1 MAGCVGALGRR
12 LAGGDRPQLQHRS
25 AAAPQLQKLTRL
37 VLLVIK
43 LNARLTKVICQV
55 ISQTGGEATAGLVKI
70 RSEASGNLRLGRVLR
85 VCPDV
90 SD

>member
-55 ISQTGGEATAGLVKI
+55 ISQSGGEATAGLVKI